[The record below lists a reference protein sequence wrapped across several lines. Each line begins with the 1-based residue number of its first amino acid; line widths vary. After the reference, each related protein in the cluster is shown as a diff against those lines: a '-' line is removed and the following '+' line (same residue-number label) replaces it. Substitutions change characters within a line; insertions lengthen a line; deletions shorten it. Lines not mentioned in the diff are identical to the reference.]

1 MGWLVR
7 MARNSG
13 SSTGLPGWLRLATRA
28 SLERIDRVAAG
39 PGLAVVPSPRS
50 SARAELRRAR
60 TRSAGF
66 SRCLRRLVGA
76 GELLGALLGHP
87 PSLRGFLEVRS

>member
-1 MGWLVR
+1 M
-7 MARNSG
+7 
-13 SSTGLPGWLRLATRA
+13 PGWLRVATRA

-60 TRSAGF
+60 SRSTGLSGAWSAAGA
-66 SRCLRRLVGA
+66 SSSVLSSVTHPAYA
-76 GELLGALLGHP
+76 GT
-87 PSLRGFLEVRS
+87 LEVRW